1 MLDQGDLVMI
11 GFEISPLLLLSVN
24 VDRRID
30 IDVVD
35 ILLCVK
41 LLYLDAGTFGFLTR
55 ISDTFASYKAAVSPF
70 PLS

>member
-11 GFEISPLLLLSVN
+11 GFETSPLLLLSVN
-24 VDRRID
+24 IDRTID

-41 LLYLDAGTFGFLTR
+41 LLLLGCWNIWLLDANFRHLR
-55 ISDTFASYKAAVSPF
+55 II
-70 PLS
+70 